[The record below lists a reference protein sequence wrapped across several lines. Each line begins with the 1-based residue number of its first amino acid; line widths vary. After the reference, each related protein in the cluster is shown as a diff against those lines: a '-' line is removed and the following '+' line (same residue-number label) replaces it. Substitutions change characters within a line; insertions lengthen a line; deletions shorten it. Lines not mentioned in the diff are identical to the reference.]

1 MQKCMPTKGKPW
13 PLSLH
18 DTQILVYVYI
28 NISLLLTPPP
38 PWDASN
44 WACSTFFLILT
55 FSVSLTFKIQL
66 FYQKCKKYHKTQ
78 DGRNLHDWADYAWM
92 QSIFS
97 KSQLAADAKL
107 GKLEGTAVTEF
118 QGDLLYHLKKDV
130 CGIKFLL
137 YYLLFQ

>member
-1 MQKCMPTKGKPW
+1 MIFKVMKVE
-13 PLSLH
+13 
-18 DTQILVYVYI
+18 LVEGYMGSPKI
-28 NISLLLTPPP
+28 NGYKENRGI
-38 PWDASN
+38 
-44 WACSTFFLILT
+44 
-55 FSVSLTFKIQL
+55 
-66 FYQKCKKYHKTQ
+66 FYQKCKKYHRTQ